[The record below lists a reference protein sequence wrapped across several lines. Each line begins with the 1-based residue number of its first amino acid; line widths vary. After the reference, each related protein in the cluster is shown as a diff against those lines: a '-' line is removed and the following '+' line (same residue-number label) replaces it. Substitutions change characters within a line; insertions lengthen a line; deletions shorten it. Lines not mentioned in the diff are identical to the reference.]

1 MYVIIQKSQLS
12 RCNSQSCYWKQ
23 TYLFLLFLIFWLE
36 ETNEDNLDLCICL
49 AIITWL
55 VIDQEHSEDHP
66 GKSILVQA
74 EVYEEISCL
83 HLCFEWKRWIC
94 RLRRGRGWCNL
105 SDLSY
110 CTMHSLSRI
119 VTEVGN
125 RSETKA
131 VSHV

>member
-55 VIDQEHSEDHP
+55 VVDQEHREDRP

-74 EVYEEISCL
+74 ELYEEISCL
-83 HLCFEWKRWIC
+83 RLCFEWKRWIC
-94 RLRRGRGWCNL
+94 QLRRGWGCLLWFESICNETVL
-105 SDLSY
+105 
-110 CTMHSLSRI
+110 CI
-119 VTEVGN
+119 VFLEN
-125 RSETKA
+125 NECEEMLKRWE
-131 VSHV
+131 